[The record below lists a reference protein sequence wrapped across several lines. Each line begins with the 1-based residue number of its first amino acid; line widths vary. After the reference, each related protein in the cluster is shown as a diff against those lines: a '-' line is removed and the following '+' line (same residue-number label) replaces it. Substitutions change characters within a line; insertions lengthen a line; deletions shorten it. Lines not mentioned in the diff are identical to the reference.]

1 MKAETVVIAETVKKW
16 KRLFVEKFNST
27 SLDEN
32 SSWLEIIMTL
42 NLTPQQLLDYS
53 IDAVRRIGCFGD
65 DVKNY
70 LYSLPGYNDVRST
83 LWTLEAC
90 DGDGY
95 KLLCTDGTEVFI
107 KYHAPSGY
115 KKAHLLQ
122 GRTEIWIKDQA
133 AGVKFFE
140 CYVIAPEVAE
150 DLASDMLISYC
161 NLGIAISIA
170 YLKQVPEGFENC
182 KVLRLKATD
191 CSQK

>member
-16 KRLFVEKFNST
+16 KRLFIEKFDST

-32 SSWLEIIMTL
+32 SSWLEIIMML

-53 IDAVRRIGCFGD
+53 IVAVRQIGCFGN

-70 LYSLPGYNDVRST
+70 LYSLPGYGDVSSA

-90 DGDGY
+90 DGDVF
-95 KLLCTDGTEVFI
+95 KLLSASGAEVLI
-107 KYHAPSGY
+107 KCHEPGGY

-122 GRTEIWIKDQA
+122 GRTEILIKDPA
-133 AGVKFFE
+133 LGVKFFE

-150 DLASDMLISYC
+150 DLTSDMLISYC
-161 NLGIAISIA
+161 NFGIAISIT
-170 YLKQVPEGFENC
+170 YLKQPPEGFENC
-182 KVLRLKATD
+182 KMLRLKAAD